1 MEVQLNANNSPSNN
15 PFNINEG
22 KEVIQ
27 LSTTKSP
34 DPSTNNQSIN
44 ESFTYNNDCNL
55 KIRVNANNS
64 IIQTN
69 RDVSTSTPDN
79 DTSPFTLQA
88 KVIYKGTRA
97 TIVNI
102 IR

>member
-64 IIQTN
+64 IIHAN
-69 RDVSTSTPDN
+69 HDEST
-79 DTSPFTLQA
+79 
-88 KVIYKGTRA
+88 
-97 TIVNI
+97 TILEDEVPNFKLETMFFYI
-102 IR
+102 